1 MSTQELADWLG
12 VKLKAIYWLNY
23 TGDGPKGH
31 KIGRGLRYRRS
42 EVERWLRG
50 RER

>member
-12 VKLKAIYWLNY
+12 VGVKSIYWLNY
-23 TGDGPKGH
+23 TGEGPKRQR
-31 KIGRGLRYRRS
+31 IGRCLRYRRS

-50 RER
+50 REA